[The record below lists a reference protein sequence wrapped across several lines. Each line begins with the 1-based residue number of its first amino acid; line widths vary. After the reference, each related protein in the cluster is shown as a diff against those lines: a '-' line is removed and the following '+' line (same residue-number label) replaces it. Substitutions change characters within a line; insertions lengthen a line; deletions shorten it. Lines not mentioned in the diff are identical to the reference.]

1 MKKRSSYYLTASVL
15 AVVSGPALA
24 DPSQHPLA
32 TTRLLVSACQ
42 SEQATLRGMCI
53 GYLGAMVD
61 GIVWLQKD
69 ASHKR
74 TACLPQDLD
83 IELFRQALLQYVAK
97 TPAAMDGYSLEALK
111 ASLEAQW
118 PCPR

>member
-1 MKKRSSYYLTASVL
+1 MKKHLFRCLAASVL
-15 AVVSGPALA
+15 AVASGPASGDNVKHSLA
-24 DPSQHPLA
+24 S
-32 TTRLLVSACQ
+32 TRLLVAACQ

-61 GIVWLQKD
+61 GVVWLQKD
-69 ASHKR
+69 GSRNR
-74 TACLPQDLD
+74 TACLPQDVD

-97 TPAAMDGYSLEALK
+97 TPAAMEGHSLEALK
-111 ASLEAQW
+111 ASLEARW

>member
-1 MKKRSSYYLTASVL
+1 MNARLLSGLAAPVL
-15 AVVSGPALA
+15 AVASGPAVA
-24 DPSQHPLA
+24 DPPQHSLA

-61 GIVWLQKD
+61 GVVWLQKD
-69 ASHKR
+69 GSRNR
-74 TACLPQDLD
+74 TACLPQDVD

-97 TPAAMDGYSLEALK
+97 TPAAMEGHSLEALK
-111 ASLEAQW
+111 ASLEARW